1 MREEIDRLDV
11 RIRACERSI
20 EELRA
25 QTGREA
31 TELRQSLIAVSKDI
45 EDLTRTLREWRGDM
59 DQIFRER
66 WPALEGRLVRIETT
80 VEQVARVKSP
90 SVVDSNR
97 HDWRV
102 LGIIAAVLFGGGLTV
117 GGSGGAGIS
126 ALLQNSHT
134 DAPSR

>member
-1 MREEIDRLDV
+1 MSAEEIDRLDV

-25 QTGREA
+25 QTGRES

-80 VEQVARVKSP
+80 VEQVARVKGP
-90 SVVDSNR
+90 SVDLNR
-97 HDWRV
+97 PDWRV

-117 GGSGGAGIS
+117 GGGGGAGIS

-134 DAPSR
+134 DAPNR